1 MDQKEY
7 SELLGPVERVF
18 GRSVARYGSRP
29 KAVAWRDG
37 KRQIKRFSIF
47 SQLFSL
53 TSEDTRFI
61 VNDLGCGY
69 GALFI
74 YLKNL
79 PEFNKSSYFGYDI
92 SSDMITEAKKNL
104 TDPRATWI
112 RSHIAT
118 EPGDFSFAS
127 GTYNMLMN
135 ADEDRWREYVED
147 NLMQL
152 WSKTRLALCFNML
165 SNKSPRRQKTL
176 YYADQDHFTQFCKNN
191 MEAKVMMS
199 DVLSPEEFVIFVV
212 RKQVSEKEN

>member
-1 MDQKEY
+1 M
-7 SELLGPVERVF
+7 
-18 GRSVARYGSRP
+18 
-29 KAVAWRDG
+29 
-37 KRQIKRFSIF
+37 
-47 SQLFSL
+47 
-53 TSEDTRFI
+53 
-61 VNDLGCGY
+61 NDLGCGY

-92 SSDMITEAKKNL
+92 SSDMISEAKKNL

-165 SNKSPRRQKTL
+165 SNKSLRRQKTL

-191 MEAKVMMS
+191 MDAKVIMS

-212 RKQVSEKEN
+212 RNQISEKEN